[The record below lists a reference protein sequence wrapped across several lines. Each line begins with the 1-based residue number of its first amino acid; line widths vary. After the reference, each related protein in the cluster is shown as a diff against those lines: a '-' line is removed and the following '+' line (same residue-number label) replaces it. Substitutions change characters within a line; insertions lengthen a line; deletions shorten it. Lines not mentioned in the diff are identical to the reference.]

1 MKLGDLV
8 SYRVQPWEQHSS
20 HFVEYGKDW
29 GLGLVTWWDGC
40 GKYKVLWSNL
50 NRIID
55 HDDWELV
62 PYAGR

>member
-20 HFVEYGKDW
+20 HFVEYGTW
-29 GLGLVTWWDGC
+29 GLGLVTWWDGSS
-40 GKYKVLWSNL
+40 KYKVLWSNL
-50 NRIID
+50 NRIIE

-62 PYAGR
+62 PHASR

>member
-8 SYRVQPWEQHSS
+8 SYKVEPWEQRSP
-20 HFVEYGKDW
+20 FFADKDW
-29 GLGLVTWWDGC
+29 GLGLVTWWDGR

-50 NRIID
+50 NRIVE

-62 PYAGR
+62 PHASR

>member
-8 SYRVQPWEQHSS
+8 SYKVEPWEQHSS
-20 HFVEYGKDW
+20 HFVEYRRDW

-50 NRIID
+50 NRIIE

-62 PYAGR
+62 PHASR